1 MSPRDVYSVLG
12 LLLKGQESGVRLL
25 KFSIGDTDTEEEVNE
40 QEIDE
45 LLDPDRPTALRSDA
59 GINAAELDREPVSKA
74 ICKPASRGDNLK
86 GDYID
91 GIGLRLPGPSLPLL
105 PAPVTPAPVIGPVS
119 QPPSESMI
127 KAAIENVA
135 KAGYLSISG
144 ATATRSPNQAL
155 RPASQQS
162 GKAKTGSSSSKK
174 RKREDEGGP
183 NDDKKMKEAVPIR
196 EQSSRYDVPNFFL
209 ALLTPP

>member
-40 QEIDE
+40 QESDE
-45 LLDPDRPTALRSDA
+45 LLDPDRSTALRSDA
-59 GINAAELDREPVSKA
+59 GINAAELDREPVSQA
-74 ICKPASRGDNLK
+74 ICKPASRGDK

-91 GIGLRLPGPSLPLL
+91 GIGLWLPGPSLPLL
-105 PAPVTPAPVIGPVS
+105 PAPITPAPVIGPVS
-119 QPPSESMI
+119 PPPSESTI

-135 KAGYLSISG
+135 KADYLSISG

-155 RPASQQS
+155 QPASQQS

-174 RKREDEGGP
+174 RNREDEGGP
-183 NDDKKMKEAVPIR
+183 NDDKKMKKKAVPVNR
-196 EQSSRYDVPNFFL
+196 VHGTTYPTFFL
-209 ALLTPP
+209 ASLIPP